1 MSAISASNPEDS
13 VIFAIES
20 IAGAFIRVL
29 GFCIISVI
37 PLNEFDII
45 EKMVN
50 SYKLRS
56 SIIALIQ
63 LFSVLGV
70 IADKTYMKN
79 EIYFNALVGVAVA
92 SFGIEFFAYKP
103 TVSYSQMQLIINS
116 IVCLLGLTIA
126 ILNLDTYQQL
136 MTIYALIAAI
146 LWFFISFLIII
157 VGLNDFRKG
166 KYNLLFSNQLL
177 NDEDKDHWGAVS
189 TYNFVYIL
197 FFLFMAVMFVRAI
210 GYVMDGQVTVAV
222 YWFLA
227 GIADVLP
234 IIAIG
239 ILGQKRCFTLLAR
252 YYEYNISTLQRD
264 GACLAQL
271 VSKSVHV
278 HETDVDTK
286 IVWVYRKQDNKR
298 FINNNEVSGFVPVN
312 RRYWMAANPFKLDD
326 KDCKEVT
333 VSRDKNK
340 DQEIVTI
347 KEYEGILI
355 RYESDINTKLVYYFE
370 GSKLITTERA
380 EISNTDTVEKFDQW
394 RDSNFYPNQ
403 LVKSVDGSY
412 VVIRREK
419 NEKAVTSSDELI
431 RWANNNMR
439 KLEWGNHSKRLLKRL
454 FKQSPRDI
462 GSAFN
467 CTQCTAR
474 EKESLYGLTKSV
486 TKITFEWDK
495 IDFFVSHSWEDDYKA
510 KWASLSKFSDEFYI
524 RNSRFPTYW
533 LDKVCIN
540 QKETSRALEVLP
552 INIAS
557 SKQVLI
563 LMSKTYLNRLW
574 CIWEL
579 YTLFTFSSKELAME
593 RLEIVFLDD
602 MDPSTMIDEIEKL
615 TTLKSPIDHSHC
627 FGPDEEYKLRHI
639 IHDVG
644 VENLNEAL
652 KAIVLA
658 LKSKY
663 LR

>member
-1 MSAISASNPEDS
+1 
-13 VIFAIES
+13 
-20 IAGAFIRVL
+20 
-29 GFCIISVI
+29 
-37 PLNEFDII
+37 
-45 EKMVN
+45 MVS

-56 SIIALIQ
+56 SIIVLIQ

-79 EIYFNALVGVAVA
+79 EQLYNALVAIAVL

-116 IVCLLGLTIA
+116 IACLLGLTIA
-126 ILNLDTYQQL
+126 MLDLDTYQQL
-136 MTIYALIAAI
+136 MTVYTLIAAI
-146 LWFFISFLIII
+146 LWFLISFLILL
-157 VGLNDFRKG
+157 VGMNDFLKG
-166 KYNLLFSNQLL
+166 KYQLLFSNLVL
-177 NDEDKDHWGAVS
+177 NDEDKDNWGAKS

-197 FFLFMAVMFVRAI
+197 FFIFMAVMFVRAI
-210 GYVMDGQVTVAV
+210 GYVIDGDKTVAV

-227 GIADVLP
+227 GIADILP

-239 ILGQKRCFTLLAR
+239 ILGHKKCFTLLAR
-252 YYEYNISTLQRD
+252 YYEYNISTLQKD
-264 GACLAQL
+264 GACLAML

-278 HETDVDTK
+278 HDSDTDTK
-286 IVWVYRKQDNKR
+286 VVWVYRKQDNKR

-312 RRYWMAANPFKLDD
+312 RRYWMRGDPFKLDD
-326 KDCKEVT
+326 IDSKEVT

-370 GSKLITTERA
+370 GNKLVTTERA
-380 EISNTDTVEKFDQW
+380 EIKSNTDTVEKFDQW
-394 RDSNFYPNQ
+394 RDSNFHPNQ
-403 LVKSVDGSY
+403 VVKSVDGSY
-412 VVIRREK
+412 VVVRREK

-431 RWANNNMR
+431 RWANDNMR
-439 KLEWGNHSKRLLKRL
+439 KLEWGSHSKRLLKRL

-467 CTQCTAR
+467 CAQCTCR
-474 EKESLYGLTKSV
+474 EKESLYALTKQV
-486 TKITFEWDK
+486 KKITFEWDK
-495 IDFFVSHSWEDDYKA
+495 IDFFISHSWEDDYKA
-510 KWASLSKFSDEFYI
+510 KWASLSKFSDDFYI
-524 RNSRFPTYW
+524 KNNRFPTYW

-615 TTLKSPIDHSHC
+615 TTLNSPIDHSHC

-663 LR
+663 LK